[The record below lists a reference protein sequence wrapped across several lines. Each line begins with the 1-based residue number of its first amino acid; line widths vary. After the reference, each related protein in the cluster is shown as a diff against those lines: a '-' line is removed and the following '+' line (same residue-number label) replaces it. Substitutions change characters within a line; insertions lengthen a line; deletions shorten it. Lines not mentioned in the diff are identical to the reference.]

1 MIDYTTKKYIFLE
14 NFWFFD
20 KNHVY
25 DINEAF
31 AEGYKRQGAK
41 IIPLEEWR
49 EQKINK
55 ILENE
60 I

>member
-14 NFWFFD
+14 DFWIFC
-20 KNHVY
+20 KNNVY
-25 DINEAF
+25 DINEEF

-41 IIPLEEWR
+41 IIPLEECR
-49 EQKINK
+49 ELQINK

-60 I
+60 